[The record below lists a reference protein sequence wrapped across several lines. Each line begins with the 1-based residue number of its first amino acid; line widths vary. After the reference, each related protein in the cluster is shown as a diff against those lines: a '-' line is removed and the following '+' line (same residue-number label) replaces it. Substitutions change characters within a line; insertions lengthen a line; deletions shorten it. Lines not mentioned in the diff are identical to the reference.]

1 MHRLRLL
8 ERFSAW
14 ESGKVSRF
22 KEFSE
27 YDLMESIIDHISF
40 ILNTKQGNVKLS
52 DNYGVPDFHNLE
64 SNKIESIIKDVIT
77 IYEPR
82 FLVDK
87 VIKGESD
94 LTDSS
99 KLKLSIVGKIRG
111 SNNPLVITTVLTPNG
126 RVTVSL

>member
-8 ERFSAW
+8 ERLSAW

-27 YDLMESIIDHISF
+27 YDLTESIIDHIGF

-52 DNYGVPDFHNLE
+52 DNYGVPDFYNLE
-64 SNKIESIIKDVIT
+64 SNKIESIIKDVIS

-82 FLVDK
+82 FLVDR

-99 KLKLSIVGKIRG
+99 KLKLSIMGKIRG
-111 SNNPLVITTVLTPNG
+111 SNNPLVITTVLTSNG